1 MAFFNEFPHTRT
13 YDSDLGWMI
22 KYIKDTVIP
31 KLNELLS
38 WQETHTNDYNE
49 LKNIVENLENDIA
62 KIESGNLPDAW
73 YNALKSYLSN
83 NFQEVIMELISFV
96 FFGLT
101 DDGYFAAY
109 ISKNLSFIS
118 FDTEVQAS
126 SENYGRLILK
136 Y

>member
-13 YDSDLGWMI
+13 YDSDLGWII
-22 KYIKDTVIP
+22 KYIKNTVIP

-38 WQETHTNDYNE
+38 WQEAHTEDYAE
-49 LKNIVENLENDIA
+49 LKNIVDNLEKDIA
-62 KIESGNLPDAW
+62 KIESGNLPETW
-73 YNALKSYLSN
+73 YEALKNYLSG
-83 NFQEVIMELISFV
+83 NFPEVILELISFV

-101 DDGYFAAY
+101 DDGHFAAY

-118 FDTEVQAS
+118 FDTDVQAG
-126 SENYGRLILK
+126 SENYGKLILK